1 MHVEVCYQFSNFVTI
16 KNAHMKPKIFLLV
29 AGLLG
34 FAIAQASA
42 DPDPLSS
49 YKKGKKDE
57 LNGSVCLAD
66 NKKPLKDVSVTAYN
80 VSKKEKTVQTDE
92 GGNYSFSELKPGTY
106 KFVFE
111 KVGFRKVTKDKIV
124 VKTDEGFQMNIEML
138 QDNDFELRPSPMH
151 FADF

>member
-1 MHVEVCYQFSNFVTI
+1 
-16 KNAHMKPKIFLLV
+16 
-29 AGLLG
+29 
-34 FAIAQASA
+34 
-42 DPDPLSS
+42 
-49 YKKGKKDE
+49 
-57 LNGSVCLAD
+57 
-66 NKKPLKDVSVTAYN
+66 VSVTAYN